1 MGEGERA
8 YTILQGLL
16 GPERTYPNMFDAH
29 PPFQI
34 DGNFGGT
41 AAILE
46 MLVQSWG
53 GEIHV
58 LAALPKAWPEGALH
72 GVRARGGL
80 ELDVDW
86 SRNRLKRLQLRGK
99 AGQVIKVRDNQHLT
113 EMKLDARG
121 KATLAFN

>member
-1 MGEGERA
+1 MAAGLWTRMGEGERA
-8 YTILQGLL
+8 YAILLGLL

-53 GEIHV
+53 GEIHL
-58 LAALPKAWPEGALH
+58 LAALPKAWPEGS
-72 GVRARGGL
+72 VRGIRPAAVSKYSTGPKAACNACKYAA
-80 ELDVDW
+80 
-86 SRNRLKRLQLRGK
+86 SRT
-99 AGQVIKVRDNQHLT
+99 KVKNPPRRQT
-113 EMKLDARG
+113 
-121 KATLAFN
+121 